1 MCPNKTS
8 TTSDVA
14 TIGQIKTKVTKFQQK
29 KHMGN
34 ICVMEVTKGKPQG
47 KVNLAILVIKI
58 IPLINE
64 AIT

>member
-29 KHMGN
+29 KTYGKHMCYGSYEEKTTRESKFSYPRN
-34 ICVMEVTKGKPQG
+34 KNYSPH
-47 KVNLAILVIKI
+47 
-58 IPLINE
+58 
-64 AIT
+64 